1 MTTPWKALL
10 TGKPSPSKPWGAV
23 VTFTTLRTLA
33 LGRVITLGRTVMSL
47 TVTAGI
53 FQTPEAL
60 IQCLYSTYIAIHAH
74 LCLFP
79 HSTC

>member
-23 VTFTTLRTLA
+23 VTFTTFRTLA

-53 FQTPEAL
+53 F
-60 IQCLYSTYIAIHAH
+60 IS
-74 LCLFP
+74 
-79 HSTC
+79 